1 MRSDDPR
8 YETLER
14 RIDALLR
21 RIERLEGAVGVVPQA
36 APPPPP
42 PGPPAPPPAAA
53 PPPGP
58 PPARRPPGPGI
69 LDRSLEFDLEDL
81 LGGRVLA
88 WLGAIAIV
96 LGVGF

>member
-36 APPPPP
+36 APPPP
-42 PGPPAPPPAAA
+42 GPPAPPSPAA

-58 PPARRPPGPGI
+58 PPARPPRPGI

-96 LGVGF
+96 LGVGFFF